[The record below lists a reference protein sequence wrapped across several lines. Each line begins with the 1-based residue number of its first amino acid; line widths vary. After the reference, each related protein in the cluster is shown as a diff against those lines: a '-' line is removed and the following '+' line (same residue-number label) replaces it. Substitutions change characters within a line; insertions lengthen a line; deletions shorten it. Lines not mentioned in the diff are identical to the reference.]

1 MLQISTP
8 KLRDVIRCFWLGMV
22 AHRTHP
28 RSWDPVNE
36 DERWCAFSF
45 YHSVSLIPRTAGPN
59 GVRGTRCTYS
69 PLYLFIISYH
79 GYTQS
84 SMAFL
89 RVASHVPLVSVR
101 HLTLTLPSK
110 SVRLWE
116 MKPVLKV
123 FQRRYYLF
131 FLLHSLHV
139 SGCHVLLAPTMNT
152 QRSPLGGRGFES
164 FSEDP
169 HLNGTIGGAYIQGVQ
184 SKGVAATIKHYVGE
198 SLYCLPYLIPTNI

>member
-1 MLQISTP
+1 VLQISTP

-84 SMAFL
+84 SMVFL

-131 FLLHSLHV
+131 FFASLFTRFRLSCVTRTNYEHAAFT
-139 SGCHVLLAPTMNT
+139 SWWTGIRVLL
-152 QRSPLGGRGFES
+152 
-164 FSEDP
+164 
-169 HLNGTIGGAYIQGVQ
+169 
-184 SKGVAATIKHYVGE
+184 
-198 SLYCLPYLIPTNI
+198 